1 MSRARLSYILAFLG
15 ILITTG
21 GCANSATA
29 PEAANVE
36 VSQNRFKNP
45 TSRDTMPEPTTT
57 ADGDG
62 DVTALGSG
70 ILMGGGRSGN

>member
-1 MSRARLSYILAFLG
+1 MSRARLSCIFAFLG

-36 VSQNRFKNP
+36 ASQNRYKNP
-45 TSRDTMPEPTTT
+45 TSRDTIPAPTTT
-57 ADGDG
+57 SDG